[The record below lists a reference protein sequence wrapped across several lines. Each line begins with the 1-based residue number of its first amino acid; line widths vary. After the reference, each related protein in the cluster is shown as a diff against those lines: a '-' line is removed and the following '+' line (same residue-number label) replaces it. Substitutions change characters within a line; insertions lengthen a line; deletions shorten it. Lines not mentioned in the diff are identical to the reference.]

1 MLNGI
6 IITRKNDGLIF
17 CEVMETDNDD
27 RNFNFIRN
35 RAQEFLKIMQNKEA
49 KCTVNIDS
57 QKYVFHYIINENV
70 VYLAIADKIY
80 SQKLAFC
87 FLNEINERFSE
98 ELKNHFGTQSVS
110 YYSKLETIDRA
121 NYFIKFE
128 KTIKKIRLDYL
139 DSSSES
145 NVNRLNKEIKD
156 VQEIMADNIK
166 ILFERESGLNNINKL
181 SQIVT
186 EKSDKFRK
194 TAYETRIKMLLSK
207 YSIFIAIGVIFILL
221 VVFKICF

>member
-27 RNFNFIRN
+27 RNFSFIRI
-35 RAQEFLKIMQNKEA
+35 RAHEFLKTMQTKET

-57 QKYVFHYIINENV
+57 QKYVFHYLINENV
-70 VYLAIADKIY
+70 VYLSIAEKSY
-80 SQKLAFC
+80 PQKLAFC

-128 KTIKKIRLDYL
+128 KSIKKIKIDYMNSGS
-139 DSSSES
+139 DS
-145 NVNRLNKEIKD
+145 NVSRLNKEIKD
-156 VQEIMADNIK
+156 VQEIMAENIK
-166 ILFERESGLNNINKL
+166 ILFDRDSELKRINDL

-186 EKSDKFRK
+186 DKSDKFRK

-207 YSIFIAIGVIFILL
+207 YSIFIAIGVILILL
-221 VVFKICF
+221 IVFKIYF